1 MEKCIDISAWQGT
14 VSQKTFERIKKS
26 GVPCVILRCS
36 YTSQKSFS
44 LHEDKVFDANI
55 KAALAAGMKVGVY
68 HYSQAISETE
78 AIQEARFVIQTIRMY
93 GNKLQLPVAFDWEF
107 GGRLNAGVARKIGK
121 QRCKQ
126 ICEAF
131 CRTIKIAGYD
141 PMVYANLYTLTSY
154 IASDLYKTRKI
165 WVAQYAPK
173 CSYKHPKY
181 MWQYTSGGS
190 VPGISGRVDMNYVYG
205 SETKTTKPEKTT
217 TYPGKL
223 PVLPARG
230 WFTSGDKGTQ
240 VKLLQLF
247 LNWFFGYERLDPDGE
262 VGRLTKEAVRDYE
275 GIEKLKPVD
284 GLFGKKCLRRAK
296 TVRR

>member
-1 MEKCIDISAWQGT
+1 MKPKIP
-14 VSQKTFERIKKS
+14 
-26 GVPCVILRCS
+26 GVIIRCS

-44 LHEDKVFDANI
+44 LHKDKCFEQNI
-55 KAALAAGMKVGVY
+55 VNAYKAGMKIGVY
-68 HYSQAISETE
+68 HYSQAVSETE
-78 AIQEARFVIQTIRMY
+78 AIQEARFVIDALHVHR
-93 GNKLQLPVAFDWEF
+93 NKISLEIAFDWEF

-131 CRTIKIAGYD
+131 CRTIKIAGYE

-205 SETKTTKPEKTT
+205 SEMKPSKPEKLT

-240 VKLLQLF
+240 VKLMQLF

-262 VGRLTKEAVRDYE
+262 VGRLTMEAVRDYE
-275 GIEKLKPVD
+275 GIEKLKPID
-284 GLFGKKCLRRAK
+284 GLFGEKCLDRAK